1 MATATLEQQGFDKQ
15 GLFADVVKAQQGDT
29 HAFSRLMQ
37 QTKNMVTSLAL
48 SIVKDLDSSE
58 DVAQQVYIHAWQ
70 QLASLHNS
78 ASVLPW
84 LRQMTRHK
92 ALNFLRDDKYKQRLD
107 SEQADVLLAEMS
119 APDYYLDDN
128 LSRAQQSRILRD
140 FIEQLAP
147 ESREIVLL
155 YYREEQNSQQ
165 VAHLLEQS
173 ESNVRQK
180 LSRVRQLL
188 HEQILAKH
196 GRLLLS
202 TAPTIGFSTAVL
214 GLISTSSPVAAATF
228 GSAAASGK
236 SGFAK
241 FSALLGGSMLA
252 TLIGVFAIRLSTAPL
267 LKKITKPAARQQV
280 LDYRKF
286 MTIWLIGS
294 GLVLT
299 LTYEFTSGWWAP
311 LCAYVVFA
319 VGVVV
324 LVRRMQVVIERELLS
339 VPTDDPKLMRSHHLQ
354 RLCGKWGLVLGM
366 ATGFVGLF
374 MGLVNSGRLIL

>member
-1 MATATLEQQGFDKQ
+1 MATATLESQDVDKQ
-15 GLFADVVKAQQGDT
+15 GLFADVVLAQQGDT

-37 QTKNMVTSLAL
+37 QTSNMVTSLAL

-70 QLASLHNS
+70 QLASLTS
-78 ASVLPW
+78 SSSILPW
-84 LRQMTRHK
+84 LRQMTRNK
-92 ALNFLRDDKYKQRLD
+92 ALNFLRDNKHKQRLV
-107 SEQADVLLAEMS
+107 SEQADVLLADMS
-119 APDYYLDDN
+119 APDYHLDDN
-128 LSRAQQSRILRD
+128 LNRAQQSRILRD

-165 VAHLLEQS
+165 VARLLEQS
-173 ESNVRQK
+173 ESNIRQK
-180 LSRVRQLL
+180 LTRVRQLL

-202 TAPTIGFSTAVL
+202 TAPTIGFSMAVL
-214 GLISTSSPVAAATF
+214 GLIGTSSPVAAATF

-236 SGFAK
+236 SGLTK
-241 FSALLGGSMLA
+241 FLALLGGSMLA
-252 TLIGVFAIRLSTAPL
+252 TLIGVFAVRMSTIPL

-286 MTIWLIGS
+286 MTMWLIGS
-294 GLVLT
+294 GVLLT
-299 LTYEFTSGWWAP
+299 LSYEFTAGWWAP
-311 LCAYVVFA
+311 LITYIVFA
-319 VGVVV
+319 AGVMV

-339 VPTDDPKLMRSHHLQ
+339 VPTDDPKQLRSNKLQ

-366 ATGFVGLF
+366 ATGFAGLV
-374 MGLVNSGRLIL
+374 MGLINSGRLGL

>member
-1 MATATLEQQGFDKQ
+1 MATASFEQHSFDKQ
-15 GLFADVVKAQQGDT
+15 GLFADVLRAQQGDT

-70 QLASLHNS
+70 QLANLHNS

-92 ALNFLRDDKYKQRLD
+92 ALNFLRDDKYKQRLN
-107 SEQADVLLAEMS
+107 SEQAEVLLAEMS
-119 APDYYLDDN
+119 DPDYYLDDN
-128 LSRAQQSRILRD
+128 LTRAQQSRILRD
-140 FIEQLAP
+140 FIDQLAP

-173 ESNVRQK
+173 ESNIRQK

-202 TAPTIGFSTAVL
+202 TAPTIGFSSAVL

-228 GSAAASGK
+228 GTAAASGK
-236 SGFAK
+236 SGLAK
-241 FSALLGGSMLA
+241 FTALLGGSMLA
-252 TLIGVFAIRLSTAPL
+252 TLIGVFAVRLSTAPL
-267 LKKITKPAARQQV
+267 LKKITTPAARQQV

-286 MTIWLIGS
+286 MTLWLLGS
-294 GLVLT
+294 GVLLT
-299 LTYEFTSGWWAP
+299 LSYEFTTGWWAP
-311 LCAYVVFA
+311 LAAYIIFA
-319 VGVVV
+319 LGVIV

-339 VPTDDPKLMRSHHLQ
+339 VATDDPKQRRSNNLQ
-354 RLCGKWGLVLGM
+354 CLCGKWGLVLGM
-366 ATGFVGLF
+366 ATGFAGLLVGLI
-374 MGLVNSGRLIL
+374 NSGRLVL